1 MVRRLAVFAAV
12 GVVVAAT
19 AAAGLWFVPFVAGV
33 AAGLLSR
40 RRPGVVPAAAFGAIA
55 GWAVPLWILALRG
68 LPAGATARAI
78 AAFAGIPPY
87 AAVAVVVTLLLAAL
101 QTLVGAWLARAL
113 VPRRPSAATDS
124 LGGQADEVGGVI
136 PGPAVDR

>member
-12 GVVVAAT
+12 AVVVAAT

-40 RRPGVVPAAAFGAIA
+40 RRPGVVPAAALGAVA
-55 GWAVPLWILALRG
+55 GWALPLWILALRG
-68 LPAGATARAI
+68 LPAGATGRAI
-78 AAFAGIPPY
+78 AALAGIPPY

-101 QTLVGAWLARAL
+101 QTLVGAWLARAFT
-113 VPRRPSAATDS
+113 PRRPSAAAGN
-124 LGGQADEVGGVI
+124 LGTQADEVGGVV